1 MVSEDLTIRFLE
13 QLSSTG
19 QLIMDRRLIKISQ
32 GDSFVLN
39 YLYTHNCKAYPK
51 EISDAMAVSTARIA
65 KILGDLDS
73 RGMISRK
80 CDDKDNRK
88 VVIVLTPKGIETVSE
103 LRKTAIRKLEVVL
116 SALDEEEIEEFMRIR
131 GKLNSALVENIDEFN
146 E

>member
-51 EISDAMAVSTARIA
+51 EISNAMAVSTARIA

-73 RGMISRK
+73 QGMISRK

-88 VVIVLTPKGIETVSE
+88 VIIVLTPKGVEKVAG
-103 LRKTAIRKLEVVL
+103 LRKNAIKKLEVVL

-131 GKLNSALVENIDEFN
+131 KKLNSALLENIDKFN
-146 E
+146 K

>member
-1 MVSEDLTIRFLE
+1 MVSEDFTIRFLE

-51 EISDAMAVSTARIA
+51 EISEAMAVSTARVA
-65 KILGDLDS
+65 KILGKLNS
-73 RGMISRK
+73 QGLILRK

-88 VVIVLTPKGIETVSE
+88 VIIVLTSKGVEKVAE
-103 LRKTAIRKLEVVL
+103 FRKNAIKKLEVVL

-131 GKLNSALVENIDEFN
+131 KKLNSALLENIDKFN
-146 E
+146 K